1 MSSFFRTYNQLILK
15 RPLATNI
22 LTTGFLFGA
31 GDVLAQSL
39 FNPERHHGYDY
50 PRTLRAVAYGSVVF
64 APLGDKWYKLLNRIQ
79 LGGTTRTSTVGTTAV
94 RVAADQLGFAPFVG
108 IPLYFS
114 MMTVFEGKTPVVDEI
129 SRKLSTSWWSTLTTN
144 WMVWPVFQAFNF
156 YLMPVQF
163 RLLGVNVFSIGWNC
177 YMSYVLNKKDGGE
190 RGGPLG
196 AKIGDEQMMKGFKNR
211 LTRNKSQSSSK
222 KTDKKAEKEKEK
234 SDKKTTPP
242 PSQSPSGGKI
252 LSASSS
258 SSSLKSNSP
267 SPSRNN
273 SGNSV
278 KSANSGGTGSATTS
292 SQVSQ
297 SPHLPKPQDS
307 PKITINNIDFDASSN
322 VNSGNSNFGTGTN
335 NILNNS
341 ASVSPSSNPS
351 SPIPSPNHI
360 TSSSPSPFEGK
371 VTHSQQPAIHPFLL
385 NTNIASPSKENIDID
400 LIVTPKRHSSSRFE
414 PSNSDRYQEMVKLPN
429 FDEVLP
435 EEQIPLF
442 IQKIDQCNVMFDFS
456 DPTFDLRGKEI
467 KRITLQEL
475 IQFISNNRFSY
486 TDEMYKHVVSMFKKN
501 LFRPI
506 PPPVNPVGELFDPD
520 EDEPVSELAW
530 PHMQAIYEFFLR
542 FIELPDFQHQLA
554 KLYIDHDFIL
564 RILELFD
571 SEDPRERDCLKTTLH
586 RIYGKFLSLR
596 SFIRKSINNVFLQF
610 VYETER
616 FNGIGELL
624 EILGSII
631 NGFALPLKEEHKIF
645 LVRILIPLHKVK
657 SVSLYHPQ
665 LAYCIV
671 QFLEKD
677 PSLTE
682 DVIMGLLRFWPK
694 INSPKEV
701 MFLNEIED
709 IFEVMEPNEF
719 LKIQIPLFAQ
729 LSKCI
734 SSPHFQVSEKVLCY
748 WSNEYFLTLITENAE
763 VVLPIIFASLYEL
776 TNSTQPGI
784 ENGIMQQKLSDNPQA
799 TKDAN
804 GNLIDKGLVLQ
815 DLNQGIIPSSNDP
828 NHPHHNLLH
837 VHESHQTKHGSNSFA
852 QGDLNGN
859 DMNDEEYYD
868 SFSSLQNSG
877 GHNMGDEYNAYDD
890 GTNMLQH
897 NSATSNWNRSIHS
910 LAYGALKVFM
920 DHNPIL
926 YDHCTMLYHQS
937 LEEQKQREVARK
949 EGWRRIEEYVR
960 SIKEKQRQDL
970 DQARSNPAESRG
982 LVSR

>member
-1 MSSFFRTYNQLILK
+1 
-15 RPLATNI
+15 
-22 LTTGFLFGA
+22 
-31 GDVLAQSL
+31 
-39 FNPERHHGYDY
+39 
-50 PRTLRAVAYGSVVF
+50 
-64 APLGDKWYKLLNRIQ
+64 
-79 LGGTTRTSTVGTTAV
+79 
-94 RVAADQLGFAPFVG
+94 
-108 IPLYFS
+108 
-114 MMTVFEGKTPVVDEI
+114 
-129 SRKLSTSWWSTLTTN
+129 
-144 WMVWPVFQAFNF
+144 
-156 YLMPVQF
+156 
-163 RLLGVNVFSIGWNC
+163 
-177 YMSYVLNKKDGGE
+177 
-190 RGGPLG
+190 
-196 AKIGDEQMMKGFKNR
+196 MMKGFKNR
-211 LTRNKSQSSSK
+211 LTRNKNQTTSK
-222 KTDKKAEKEKEK
+222 KSDKKVGDKEKEK
-234 SDKKTTPP
+234 DPKNDKK
-242 PSQSPSGGKI
+242 SSSPSASSSNSKT
-252 LSASSS
+252 LTTSSS

-273 SGNSV
+273 SGGSV
-278 KSANSGGTGSATTS
+278 KSGSSNTSNTPS
-292 SQVSQ
+292 SQPVGNSSSPQPSPIKPSMTSMSSTTQ
-297 SPHLPKPQDS
+297 SMTSMNSVTSADS
-307 PKITINNIDFDASSN
+307 PKIVISNSDYDAPI
-322 VNSGNSNFGTGTN
+322 GTGTITSPPTIITPN
-335 NILNNS
+335 ATVPVTPTPTSPITSHAHNI
-341 ASVSPSSNPS
+341 ASIS
-351 SPIPSPNHI
+351 SP
-360 TSSSPSPFEGK
+360 TSPFEGK
-371 VTHSQQPAIHPFLL
+371 VQHSQSAQIHPYQL
-385 NTNIASPSKENIDID
+385 NPNIPSPTKEAIDID

-414 PSNSDRYQEMVKLPN
+414 PSTSDKYQEIVKLPN

-435 EEQIPLF
+435 EDQIQLF
-442 IQKIDQCNVMFDFS
+442 VQKIDQCNIMFDFG
-456 DPTFDLRGKEI
+456 DPTYDLRGKEI

-475 IQFISNNRFSY
+475 ISFISNNRFTY

-506 PPPVNPVGELFDPD
+506 PPPVNPIGDLYDPD

-542 FIELPDFQHQLA
+542 FIESPDFQHQIA
-554 KLYIDHDFIL
+554 KQYIDHEFIL

-645 LVRILIPLHKVK
+645 LVRVLLPLHKVK
-657 SVSLYHPQ
+657 SLSLYHPQ

-677 PSLTE
+677 PTLTE
-682 DVIMGLLRFWPK
+682 DVIMGLLRYWPK

-776 TNSTQPGI
+776 TNATQPGI
-784 ENGIMQQKLSDNPQA
+784 ENGIMQQKLLEHPEA
-799 TKDAN
+799 TTDAN
-804 GNLIDKGLVLQ
+804 GNLIDNGLVLQ
-815 DLNQGIIPSSNDP
+815 DLSQGIIPSSNDP
-828 NHPHHNLLH
+828 NHPHYNLLQIH
-837 VHESHQTKHGSNSFA
+837 GAVDPQHHNHQ
-852 QGDLNGN
+852 DVNGN
-859 DMNDEEYYD
+859 VISEEEYYD
-868 SFSSLQNSG
+868 SFSSMQAGS
-877 GHNMGDEYNAYDD
+877 GHNPLGEDYGGYED
-890 GTNMLQH
+890 GGNMLQH

-910 LAYGALKVFM
+910 LAFGALKVFM

-949 EGWRRIEEYVR
+949 EGWKRIEEYVK
-960 SIKEKQRQDL
+960 SVKEKQGL
-970 DQARSNPAESRG
+970 DQSSTAHSNRSTGNEMSI
-982 LVSR
+982 S